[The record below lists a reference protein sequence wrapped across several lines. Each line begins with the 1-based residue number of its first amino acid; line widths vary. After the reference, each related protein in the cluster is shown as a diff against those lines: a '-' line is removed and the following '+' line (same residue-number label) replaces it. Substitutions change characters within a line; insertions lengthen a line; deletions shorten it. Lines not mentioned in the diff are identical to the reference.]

1 MDLSNKKN
9 RNELKA
15 FFKKNSIP
23 TESNFADLIEGALNQ
38 KEDGI
43 AKLPNNP
50 LSIEADASP
59 QKNVL
64 ALYSKLPD
72 SLPAWTLSLKDSSGS
87 QDGLSINDASN
98 ISRLFIGTNG
108 NVGIGVTNPAEKLDI
123 NGRLKTEGLT
133 TGTWPA
139 NPSVYVFWGTNTL
152 NQAQAGNYALLQGT
166 TGGDKGRTFLNS
178 PLDVRI
184 RINNADK
191 LIISNNGLEV
201 NGTVKVNGNL
211 QANSISIPQEDW
223 IPPPLLN
230 GWTNYANTFNTAG
243 YFKDSFGIVHL
254 KGLVRNGPANQPI
267 FTLPNGYR
275 PVQRELHAV
284 STNPNTIGRIDIL
297 TNGDIIMISGNN
309 EWISLDGIT
318 FRAALPFFINP
329 ILIDPIIPH
338 L

>member
-23 TESNFADLIEGALNQ
+23 TESNFADLIDGALNQ

-50 LSIEADASP
+50 LSIEADDSS

-72 SLPAWTLSLKDSSGS
+72 NLPTWTLSLKDSGGI
-87 QDGLSINDASN
+87 QDGLSINDTN
-98 ISRLFIGTNG
+98 NLSRLFIGING
-108 NVGIGVTNPAEKLDI
+108 NIGIGISNPSEKLEI
-123 NGRLKTEGLT
+123 SGRLKTEELT

-139 NPSVYVFWGTNTL
+139 NPAYIFWGANSL

-166 TGGDKGRTFLNS
+166 TGGENGRTFLNS

-184 RINNADK
+184 RIANADK
-191 LIISNNGLEV
+191 LIITNNGLDV
-201 NGTVKVNGNL
+201 NGNVKVNGNL
-211 QANSISIPQEDW
+211 QANSISIPQENW

-230 GWTNYANTFNTAG
+230 SWANYANTFNTAG

-254 KGLVRNGPANQPI
+254 KGLVRSGPANQPI

-275 PVQRELHAV
+275 PAQRELHAV

-297 TNGDIIMISGNN
+297 TNGDVIMISGNN

-318 FRAALPFFINP
+318 FRAALAIFIPP
-329 ILIDPIIPH
+329 IFIDPIIPH